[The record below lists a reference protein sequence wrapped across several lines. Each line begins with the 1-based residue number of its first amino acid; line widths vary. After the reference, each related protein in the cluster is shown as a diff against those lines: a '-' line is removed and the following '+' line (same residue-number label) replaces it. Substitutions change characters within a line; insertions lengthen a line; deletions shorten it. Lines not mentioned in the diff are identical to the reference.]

1 MDREYLR
8 RFERELVDKGKL
20 IEAGFVGLRLAAIPE
35 DAGKTQLEEM
45 RNAFF
50 AGAQHLFGSIMGILD
65 DDREPIEA
73 DNQLRQ
79 RMALLA
85 RDIEAGDLFGGT
97 RSAEAA
103 ADIREFLGRADLM
116 GVDPAEGPD
125 KSSAA

>member
-50 AGAQHLFGSIMGILD
+50 AGAQHLFSSIMDIMD
-65 DDREPIEA
+65 DDHEP
-73 DNQLRQ
+73 
-79 RMALLA
+79 
-85 RDIEAGDLFGGT
+85 T
-97 RSAEAA
+97 A
-103 ADIREFLGRADLM
+103 ADLKRMDLIQSELDVFIRDFSKKHGLR
-116 GVDPAEGPD
+116 GPRTQ
-125 KSSAA
+125 

>member
-50 AGAQHLFGSIMGILD
+50 AGAQHLFASIMDVLD
-65 DDREPIEA
+65 DDREPTNA
-73 DNQLRQ
+73 D
-79 RMALLA
+79 LA
-85 RDIEAGDLFGGT
+85 RMGLIQ
-97 RSAEAA
+97 AEL
-103 ADIREFLGRADLM
+103 DVFIRDFSKRHGLPGSRTQ
-116 GVDPAEGPD
+116 
-125 KSSAA
+125 